1 MIVRLRQ
8 CLTQMCGHNSDS
20 CRTIASLQ
28 GDCYFLSMPHM
39 EQINDFSVRL
49 VFYLERH
56 YLIKSLQAK

>member
-1 MIVRLRQ
+1 
-8 CLTQMCGHNSDS
+8 MCGHNSDS